1 MVHKS
6 DDNLKNS
13 WILDSAS
20 SYHICSKREWF
31 DTYEKSDGDS
41 MVLVNDDEV
50 KVAGIGTVKLK
61 LHNGTMKML
70 SEVRHIP
77 KLEKIL
83 ISLGRLD
90 SRGYGYSSRDRVM
103 RVT

>member
-6 DDNLKNS
+6 EDDLKNL
-13 WILDSAS
+13 WILDFAN
-20 SYHICSKREWF
+20 SYHICGKREWF

-61 LHNGTMKML
+61 LHDGIVKTL
-70 SEVRHIP
+70 GEVRHVP
-77 KLEKIL
+77 KLEKNL

-90 SRGYGYSSRDRVM
+90 S
-103 RVT
+103 